1 MLLYC
6 AGKCWDAEQSE
17 QITFPSINFI
27 FRWVLWSKAAKR
39 NWDIVCWQQAQCSST
54 NLITLRRQKPNS
66 WSLVSR
72 NSLEAFETLF
82 NNWRGDTWSLA
93 RDNNNKDNLW
103 CLFCKRVWGHTVT
116 QGASL
121 LLQIPFRSWQFGE
134 RRGSCYLCSCTDGWE
149 KDTADI
155 PYSKL
160 NEELNRAK

>member
-1 MLLYC
+1 MLSKVNRSHVSKHQLYFQVSTL
-6 AGKCWDAEQSE
+6 EQSS
-17 QITFPSINFI
+17 QKKLGYSMLTTST
-27 FRWVLWSKAAKR
+27 VLQYQSDYSEKA
-39 NWDIVCWQQAQCSST
+39 
-54 NLITLRRQKPNS
+54 LRRQKPNS

-72 NSLEAFETLF
+72 NSLEAFETLC

>member
-1 MLLYC
+1 ML
-6 AGKCWDAEQSE
+6 GKVNRWHGSKHQLHFQGSILEQS
-17 QITFPSINFI
+17 T
-27 FRWVLWSKAAKR
+27 RKKR
-39 NWDIVCWQQAQCSST
+39 EHTMLTTGTWLQHQPDALS
-54 NLITLRRQKPNS
+54 RQKPNS
-66 WSLVSR
+66 SSLVSR
-72 NSLEAFETLF
+72 NSLESFETLF

-103 CLFCKRVWGHTVT
+103 FLFCKRMWGHTVT

-134 RRGSCYLCSCTDGWE
+134 WRGSCYLCSCTDGWE

-160 NEELNRAK
+160 NEKLNWAK